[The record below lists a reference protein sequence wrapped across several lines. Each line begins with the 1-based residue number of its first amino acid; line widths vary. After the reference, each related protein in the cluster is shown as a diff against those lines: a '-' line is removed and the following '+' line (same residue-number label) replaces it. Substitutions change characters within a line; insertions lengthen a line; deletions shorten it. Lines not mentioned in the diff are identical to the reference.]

1 MANEEDQ
8 NWPEKSYQI
17 RDAIR
22 DCAAWDNKPKH
33 WVVMMAVAS
42 RINYHPEYDGWCAYP
57 GKRQLA
63 HDTPYKQRAVQ
74 DALDEL
80 ETEGWIW
87 RRPRR
92 DTSDLIFFDLKK
104 LWNALQDERKK
115 EAEEEGRWLKEQAIK
130 GLVTAPPPSAAPKD
144 PPAFDKALVDEVPS
158 TDEHAARS
166 AAPASAPAPWPVKR
180 VVTFGDGTTMSN
192 EGDVASLVAASAG
205 GPA

>member
-1 MANEEDQ
+1 MTNEEEQ
-8 NWPEKSYQI
+8 AWPEKSYQI

-22 DCAAWDNKPKH
+22 DCAAWDNKPMH
-33 WVVMMAVAS
+33 WVVMMALAS
-42 RINYHPEYDGWCAYP
+42 RINYHAEYKGWCAFP

-80 ETEGWIW
+80 VKEGWIW

-104 LWNALQDERKK
+104 LWKALQVEIKK
-115 EAEEEGRWLKEQAIK
+115 EADEEARWLTEQANK
-130 GLVTAPPPSAAPKD
+130 GLVAAPPPGAAPKD
-144 PPAFDKALVDEVPS
+144 PSASDKALAAPIA
-158 TDEHAARS
+158 DEHETQSSPQAS
-166 AAPASAPAPWPVKR
+166 VPAFSPAKC

-192 EGDVASLVAASAG
+192 EGDIASLVAVSTG
-205 GPA
+205 GSK